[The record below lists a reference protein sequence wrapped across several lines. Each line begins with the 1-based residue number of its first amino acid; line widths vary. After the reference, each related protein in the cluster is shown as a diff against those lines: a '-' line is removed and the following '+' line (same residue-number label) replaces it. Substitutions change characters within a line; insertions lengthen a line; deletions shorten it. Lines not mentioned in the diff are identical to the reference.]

1 MSTLEEVER
10 AQVALL
16 DRWMV
21 GIENARP
28 PRRSTIS
35 AATIARSASTKNL
48 AAASAAAPAA
58 PSAPAAPA
66 AQIAEKAP
74 RSLVMQNYL
83 GVGVDARIALDWHR
97 RRQADPDLVTDL

>member
-58 PSAPAAPA
+58 PAAPA